1 MEIMMKVLPVLDQ
14 NFQDGMYRREERNR
28 EEPTSGGAFIP
39 LDFRTNMRGWDEYN
53 EHSVVGTV
61 PMQYITQ

>member
-1 MEIMMKVLPVLDQ
+1 MEIMMKILAVLDQ
-14 NFQDGMYRREERNR
+14 NFQDGMHRREERNR

-39 LDFRTNMRGWDEYN
+39 QDFGTNMRGWDEYN
-53 EHSVVGTV
+53 KLGTV